1 MNKEILIERIITLC
15 EERDINLTTAF
26 VESGVGKNFRSN
38 LKSSN
43 PSDKNLNLLAKYF
56 NVSVDYL
63 LGNETEEDLAM
74 NAFYQVRAWL
84 EDNGYD
90 IRVSEYDLYTI
101 DKDGQQTNLFFEDLL
116 VMSGDIKKRS
126 EQGFELAML
135 EWERKTF
142 AEKTNVA
149 LSDEEAYILKK
160 FRDATRDKKAK
171 IYQAILNIC
180 DGF

>member
-74 NAFYQVRAWL
+74 NAFYQVRA
-84 EDNGYD
+84 D
-90 IRVSEYDLYTI
+90 
-101 DKDGQQTNLFFEDLL
+101 
-116 VMSGDIKKRS
+116 
-126 EQGFELAML
+126 
-135 EWERKTF
+135 
-142 AEKTNVA
+142 
-149 LSDEEAYILKK
+149 
-160 FRDATRDKKAK
+160 
-171 IYQAILNIC
+171 
-180 DGF
+180 

>member
-74 NAFYQVRAWL
+74 NAFYQVWA
-84 EDNGYD
+84 D
-90 IRVSEYDLYTI
+90 
-101 DKDGQQTNLFFEDLL
+101 
-116 VMSGDIKKRS
+116 
-126 EQGFELAML
+126 
-135 EWERKTF
+135 
-142 AEKTNVA
+142 
-149 LSDEEAYILKK
+149 
-160 FRDATRDKKAK
+160 
-171 IYQAILNIC
+171 
-180 DGF
+180 

>member
-1 MNKEILIERIITLC
+1 MNKEILIERRITLC

-38 LKSSN
+38 LKNSN

-56 NVSVDYL
+56 NVSVEYL
-63 LGNETEEDLAM
+63 LGEESEDDLAM
-74 NAFYQVRAWL
+74 TAFYQVRAWL

-116 VMSGDIKKRS
+116 AMSGDIKKRS

-135 EWERKTF
+135 EWERK
-142 AEKTNVA
+142 
-149 LSDEEAYILKK
+149 LSPRRLMSPSQTRRRTYLRNSETPRGMRRLKSIK
-160 FRDATRDKKAK
+160 RF
-171 IYQAILNIC
+171 
-180 DGF
+180 